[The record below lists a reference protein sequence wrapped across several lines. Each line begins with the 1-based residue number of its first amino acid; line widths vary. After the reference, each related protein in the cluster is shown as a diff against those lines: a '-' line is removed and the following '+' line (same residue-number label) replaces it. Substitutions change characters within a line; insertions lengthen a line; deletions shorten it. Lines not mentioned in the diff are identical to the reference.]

1 MNIFKYCQKEILEII
16 KKSSNEIGIKESI
29 DLIDVTIESPP
40 EKFDCDLST
49 NIAMV
54 LGKKNKV
61 SPLDLA
67 KKIIGILKNRTKLFR
82 KIDLAGPGFI
92 NFWLS
97 ESLLIN
103 FINEANNQNERYG
116 SSNNKK
122 KFNIEFVSAN
132 PTGPMH
138 VGHCRGAVFGDVLSN
153 LLKFNGNSVT
163 KEYYINDYGN
173 QIENFA
179 KSIFLRM
186 REINHGEKFIATK
199 ELYSGDYII
208 QIAKKILKTDKNI
221 DNKEFKHVSKKVKEL
236 SLKIS
241 MQMIKDDLKMLG
253 ISHDIFK
260 SESEIVKKDLV
271 KIAVENLKKNNFV
284 MDGFLEKPK
293 GEDIKNWKKQK
304 RMIFKST
311 EFGDDADRALQK
323 NDGSWTY
330 FANDIAY
337 HSDKISRNFDNLIN
351 ILGADHTGYIK
362 RITSAVQAL
371 SQKKT
376 NLNCKVCQLVKL
388 YKNGKPYK
396 MSKRSG
402 EFITVN
408 ELLNEVSKDAVRFMM
423 LSRSNDVEIEFDFDK
438 VIEKNKD
445 NQIYYIQYCYARIN
459 SLFSSM
465 KTDLNDKTSFKSKS
479 LSLNYYEKKLIRK
492 IFEWPKLIETASI
505 KLEPHRITFYL
516 YELAT
521 IFHSYW
527 SIGNKKNEFKFIQNG
542 KIKSETTLI
551 VIKLVSIVVKNGMN
565 ILNVSLPN
573 KM

>member
-103 FINEANNQNERYG
+103 FINEVNNQNERYG

-465 KTDLNDKTSFKSKS
+465 KTDLNEKTSFKSKS
-479 LSLNYYEKKLIRK
+479 LSLNSYEKKLLRK

>member
-103 FINEANNQNERYG
+103 FINEVNNQNERYG